1 MLATAQR
8 KPLGTLLVNRGFIAA
23 AQLEKALHQQ
33 RESGKKMLLGEIL
46 VEQKICSE
54 EQIASS
60 LAAAYGIPFARVGP
74 RLADPS
80 AVAALPYEFLC
91 RKNVLPLFLVEN
103 VLTVAVAEPANL
115 FLIDELVCRSGHAV
129 QIVAATACEIR
140 STLEVYLPAE
150 KAFVVDDLPAS
161 GGEIA
166 VLAPAP
172 GSGAKAKVDP
182 PVARLIESTIR
193 NAMKLRA
200 TEVHI
205 ESGRASL
212 RIRFRVDGRL
222 VEHHRPPHRLYHAVA
237 EYLKQLCGMNPAEC
251 AIPQTGQLRATL
263 ADRAY
268 TLHVSTLPT
277 AGSEKILLRIVHEE
291 MPGPLK
297 LEKLGF
303 NYETLKQWRRLISA
317 NAGLILVTGPAESGK
332 RTLLYSSL
340 LERNAADANLCSVES
355 AIERTIEGVNQIPVG
370 GTGSM
375 KYADAVRAALSHRP
389 DVLAISD
396 LRDAETARLAIDA
409 ALSGTLVFAAIE
421 APDAAVALWRLAQP
435 GLDRAMLACALMG
448 ILSRRL
454 VRKLC
459 SSCRESHDATS
470 AERRIFQ
477 CEPGQQLSLHGPRGC
492 ERCNHL
498 GYNGRIGIHELLLV
512 DDALRQRLSG
522 ELPLPELREAMRLQT
537 PRLLR
542 SDGLDKVRSGVT
554 TLTEMLRATM

>member
-1 MLATAQR
+1 MLATAER
-8 KPLGTLLVNRGFIAA
+8 KPLGTLLINRGIIAA

-33 RESGKKMLLGEIL
+33 RETGKKKLLGEIL
-46 VEQKICSE
+46 VEQKVCSE

-74 RLADPS
+74 RLADPA
-80 AVAALPYEFLC
+80 AVAVLPYEFLC

-115 FLIDELVCRSGHAV
+115 FLIDELACRSGHAV
-129 QIVAATACEIR
+129 QIVAATAREIR

-161 GGEIA
+161 GSETL
-166 VLAPAP
+166 VFAPAV
-172 GSGAKAKVDP
+172 SSSSKSKVDP
-182 PVARLIESTIR
+182 PVARLVESTLQ
-193 NAMKLRA
+193 NALKRRA

-205 ESGRASL
+205 EPGRASL

-222 VEHHRPPHRLYHAVA
+222 VEHHRPPHRLYQAVA
-237 EYLKQLCGMNPAEC
+237 EHLKQLCGMNPAEC
-251 AIPQTGQLRATL
+251 AVPQTGQLRATFGE
-263 ADRAY
+263 RAY
-268 TLHVSTLPT
+268 TMHASTLPT

-303 NYETLKQWRRLISA
+303 NYETLKQWRRLIAA
-317 NAGLILVTGPAESGK
+317 NAGLIVVTGPAESGK

-340 LERNAADANLCSVES
+340 LERNATDANLCSVES
-355 AIERTIEGVNQIPVG
+355 SIERTIEGVNQIPVADS
-370 GTGSM
+370 T

-396 LRDAETARLAIDA
+396 LRDAETAQMAIDA

-421 APDAAVALWRLAQP
+421 APDAAMALWKLTQF
-435 GLDRAMLACALMG
+435 GIDRSMLACALMG

-477 CEPGQQLSLHGPRGC
+477 LEPGRPLSLYSPRGC

-498 GYNGRIGIHELLLV
+498 GYNGRIGIHELLHV
-512 DDALRQRLSG
+512 DDAFRQRLSG
-522 ELPLPELREAMRLQT
+522 ELSLPDLRETTRLQS
-537 PRLLR
+537 PRPLR

-554 TLTEMLRATM
+554 TLSEMLRATM

>member
-1 MLATAQR
+1 MLATAER
-8 KPLGTLLVNRGFIAA
+8 KPLGTLLINRGIIAA
-23 AQLEKALHQQ
+23 AQLERALHQQ
-33 RESGKKMLLGEIL
+33 RETGKKKLLGEIL
-46 VEQKICSE
+46 VDQKACSE

-74 RLADPS
+74 RLADPA
-80 AVAALPYEFLC
+80 AVAVLPYEFLC

-115 FLIDELVCRSGHAV
+115 FLVDELACRSGHAV
-129 QIVAATACEIR
+129 QIVAATAREIR
-140 STLEVYLPAE
+140 ATLEVYLPAE

-161 GGEIA
+161 GNETLVFA
-166 VLAPAP
+166 SAAN
-172 GSGAKAKVDP
+172 SSSKSKVDP
-182 PVARLIESTIR
+182 SVARLVESTLQ
-193 NAMKLRA
+193 NALKLRA

-205 ESGRASL
+205 EPGRASL

-222 VEHHRPPHRLYHAVA
+222 VEHHRPPYRLYQAVA
-237 EYLKQLCGMNPAEC
+237 EHFKQLCGMNPSDC
-251 AIPQTGQLRATL
+251 TIPQIGQLRATL
-263 ADRAY
+263 GERAY
-268 TLHVSTLPT
+268 ALHASTLPT
-277 AGSEKILLRIVHEE
+277 AGAEKILLRIAHEE

-303 NYETLKQWRRLISA
+303 NYETLKQWRRLIAA
-317 NAGLILVTGPAESGK
+317 NAGFVFVTGPAESGK

-340 LERNAADANLCSVES
+340 LERNAIDANLCSVES
-355 AIERTIEGVNQIPVG
+355 TIERSIEGVNQIPAS

-396 LRDAETARLAIDA
+396 LRDADTAQLAIDA

-421 APDAAVALWRLAQP
+421 APDAAMALWRLTQL
-435 GLDRAMLACALMG
+435 GIDRSMLACALMG
-448 ILSRRL
+448 VLSRRL

-459 SSCRESHDATS
+459 SSCRESHEATS
-470 AERRIFQ
+470 AEGRILQ
-477 CEPGQQLSLHGPRGC
+477 PEPGRKLSLYSPRGC

-522 ELPLPELREAMRLQT
+522 ELSLPDLREATRLQT
-537 PRLLR
+537 PRPLR
-542 SDGLDKVRSGVT
+542 SDGLDKVRAGIT
-554 TLTEMLRATM
+554 TLSEMLRATM